1 VSLLKNE
8 DVKMKF
14 MLVGR
19 DGADAQA
26 LDRRMAARQAH
37 IEMCDKMKAQ
47 GTLSYA
53 AAILDDSEKMIG
65 SILICDFPTRQD
77 LDNHLKEE
85 PYVKGDVWRDIE
97 IKTIKPG
104 AAFAN

>member
-1 VSLLKNE
+1 
-8 DVKMKF
+8 MKF

-19 DGADAQA
+19 DGQDAQA
-26 LDRRMAARQAH
+26 LDRRMASRQAH
-37 IEMCDKMKAQ
+37 IEMCDQMKAN
-47 GTLSYA
+47 GTLNYA

-65 SILICDFPTRQD
+65 SILICEFPTRED
-77 LDNHLKEE
+77 LDNHLKNE

-97 IKTIKPG
+97 IKTIRPG